1 MGAFNALKAS
11 NPTLA
16 AQHLQRYVALKDS
29 IYQHDME
36 QAVSQSNAKYKNGE
50 LTLQAQHEQKEK
62 RIVAIAAIVVVT
74 LLLLVVVALIYVGKI
89 RQRNHALLKQ
99 VSQLREKL
107 LHQHHPR
114 IANAFNPNTGSKP
127 RVEPRRKPYRRGQ
140 T

>member
-36 QAVSQSNAKYKNGE
+36 QAVSQSNAKYKNEE

-74 LLLLVVVALIYVGKI
+74 LLLLVVAALVCGP
-89 RQRNHALLKQ
+89 H
-99 VSQLREKL
+99 
-107 LHQHHPR
+107 
-114 IANAFNPNTGSKP
+114 
-127 RVEPRRKPYRRGQ
+127 
-140 T
+140 